1 MFSGYTVVVCYLVV
15 IVCLVVTMFV
25 RWFGGVSVFSG
36 YTVVVCYLVVVVVC
50 LVVTL

>member
-15 IVCLVVTMFV
+15 
-25 RWFGGVSVFSG
+25 VSVFSG
-36 YTVVVCYLVVVVVC
+36 YTVVVCYLVVVIVC